1 MKKIQ
6 KLFFLFSILSYNAFA
21 TGSFFC
27 KEYVPETGNMI
38 EDGILIYG
46 NYSWSFG
53 NALVGKVKLRMPNQ
67 EAVEL
72 DMSQYKNDGYELY
85 YLSVMDIDNIAG
97 LADEN
102 NQRIVQLKASLDD
115 ENESSFTGTL
125 NVSYTHLNGL
135 DLPIKCYAE

>member
-1 MKKIQ
+1 
-6 KLFFLFSILSYNAFA
+6 
-21 TGSFFC
+21 
-27 KEYVPETGNMI
+27 
-38 EDGILIYG
+38 
-46 NYSWSFG
+46 
-53 NALVGKVKLRMPNQ
+53 MPNQ

-125 NVSYTHLNGL
+125 NVSYTHLNGF